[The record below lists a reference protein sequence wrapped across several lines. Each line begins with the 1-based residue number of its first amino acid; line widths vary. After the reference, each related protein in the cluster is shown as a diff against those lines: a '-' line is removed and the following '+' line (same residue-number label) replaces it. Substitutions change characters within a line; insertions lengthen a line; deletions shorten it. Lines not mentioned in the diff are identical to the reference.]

1 MEKLGIKKRI
11 NLIEQN
17 SSKFILSSIS
27 IGNDFDENLIKNET
41 ILGKGNYNFCRE
53 IDNLNTVIASQ
64 INKAI
69 SFYVTNIQIKSN
81 IDDKNIFGKNIIQ
94 NILTNISIINLYYM
108 FDKNIDKINLNIK
121 YLDKEENKTI
131 ENNY

>member
-1 MEKLGIKKRI
+1 MEKHGIKKRI